1 MYCSDCENLDTSKK
15 KEGSIKGCM
24 YECKKLKKMVP
35 GNFTCDK
42 FEKSWSRS
50 QFDKQSIYTEGANYS
65 DTEKGSPGWL
75 LFLLI
80 VLIILALIMGVFKF

>member
-1 MYCSDCENLDTSKK
+1 MYCSDCDNLNDSKK

-35 GNFTCDK
+35 GNYSCDK
-42 FEKSWSRS
+42 FEKSYSRKL
-50 QFDKQSIYTEGANYS
+50 FDKQRIYTEGREFS
-65 DTEKGSPGWL
+65 DKTKGSVGWT

-80 VLIILALIMGVFKF
+80 ILIILALIMGVF